1 MRKTSK
7 LSEVARLAGVAPITA
22 SRAIRGEGYVS
33 AETRERIMAAAAQLQ
48 YTPDPLARRMRGDRS
63 RLLGVFV
70 NNYGPVVLHEI
81 IRALSTH
88 ARAQGYDLLLFNA
101 ERFDSPDRM
110 ATCDLLGKL
119 CDGLLLV
126 MPGADDR
133 YLDAIERQQLAS
145 VVICFDA
152 RPLAVPVVA
161 AENRLGARAAVE
173 HLLALGHRRIAFIA
187 GNPGTGQSVERQRG
201 YEDALRTAGI
211 APDPALVVNGAF
223 VQTGGFAATEN
234 LLALPVAPT
243 AIFAANDE
251 MAFGAMDAINS
262 RGLRVPDD
270 ISVIGFD
277 DIPTANCV
285 YPRLTTMRQPFDA
298 IAAYAVREVVGMIAG
313 GVTDPARIAFP
324 AKLVVREST
333 GPAGAPAV
341 GDPTA
346 NDPACV
352 KPTTPRRR
360 ARALR
365 GTASGT

>member
-1 MRKTSK
+1 MRKVSK

-22 SRAIRGEGYVS
+22 SRAIRGTGYVS
-33 AETRERIMAAAAQLQ
+33 AEARERIMAAAAQLQ

-70 NNYGPVVLHEI
+70 NHYGPVVLHEI

-88 ARAQGYDLLLFNA
+88 ARAKGYDLLLFNA

-126 MPGADDR
+126 MPSADDGF
-133 YLDAIERQQLAS
+133 LDALERQQLAS

-152 RPLAVPVVA
+152 RPVAVPVVA

-173 HLLALGHRRIAFIA
+173 HLLALGHRRIAYIA
-187 GNPGTGQSVERQRG
+187 GNPGTGQSAERERG
-201 YEDALRTAGI
+201 YLDALQAAGI

-223 VQTGGFAATEN
+223 VQPGGYAATEK
-234 LLALPVAPT
+234 LLGASAPPT

-251 MAFGAMDAINS
+251 MAFGAIDAINS
-262 RGLRVPDD
+262 RGLTVPDD

-277 DIPTANCV
+277 DIPTASCV
-285 YPRLTTMRQPFDA
+285 FPKLTTMHQPFDA
-298 IAAYAVREVVGMIAG
+298 IAAYAVREVVGMIDGQSTTA
-313 GVTDPARIAFP
+313 ARIAFP
-324 AKLVVREST
+324 AKLVVRGST
-333 GPAGAPAV
+333 GPARQVEADA
-341 GDPTA
+341 A
-346 NDPACV
+346 NLT
-352 KPTTPRRR
+352 PTTPRRP
-360 ARALR
+360 ARAQRAPAR
-365 GTASGT
+365 GT

>member
-1 MRKTSK
+1 MRKPSK

-22 SRAIRGEGYVS
+22 SRAIRGTGYVS
-33 AETRERIMAAAAQLQ
+33 AEARERIMAAAAQLQ

-70 NNYGPVVLHEI
+70 NHYGPVVLHEI

-88 ARAQGYDLLLFNA
+88 ARAKGYDLLLFNA

-126 MPGADDR
+126 MPSADDGF
-133 YLDAIERQQLAS
+133 LDALERQQLAS

-152 RPLAVPVVA
+152 RPVAVPVVA

-173 HLLALGHRRIAFIA
+173 HLLALGHRRIAYIA
-187 GNPGTGQSVERQRG
+187 GNPGTGQSAERERG
-201 YEDALRTAGI
+201 YVDALLAAGI

-223 VQTGGFAATEN
+223 VQPGGYAATEQ
-234 LLALPVAPT
+234 LLGASAPPT

-251 MAFGAMDAINS
+251 MAFGAIDAINS
-262 RGLRVPDD
+262 RGLTVPDD

-277 DIPTANCV
+277 DIPTASCV
-285 YPRLTTMRQPFDA
+285 FPKLTTMHQPFDA
-298 IAAYAVREVVGMIAG
+298 IAAYAVREVVGMIDGQSTAA
-313 GVTDPARIAFP
+313 ARIAFP
-324 AKLVVREST
+324 AKLVVRGST
-333 GPAGAPAV
+333 GPARRVAA
-341 GDPTA
+341 
-346 NDPACV
+346 DPATDAAAV
-352 KPTTPRRR
+352 TPTTPRRPAR
-360 ARALR
+360 ARRAPAP
-365 GTASGT
+365 GT